1 MKFKISE
8 KEGLKYSN
16 ISGDKNKIHIDY
28 LTGYNSIYGEKIC
41 HGTLVVSKIF
51 KNKEFK
57 KLILSEKPF
66 NIRIEFLE
74 FIKYDEIF
82 VLKKINNKF
91 HIIQNNKVK
100 IHISIQKRNNYYFNK
115 KNKKKVRY
123 FKKKLISF
131 KNKYDLIF
139 SLLANISSFVGN
151 KYPGKYSLLRSINL
165 NFNNNYLLNEK
176 KIIINSYKLD
186 KRFPLI
192 ENVLQ
197 YEKFIIEFESLER
210 PIVQKNKFYI
220 KNDLKQKIKTLKDNV
235 LIIGGSSGI
244 GNDIFN
250 LFKVN
255 KDILK
260 IVTFNKNKIS
270 LKIANSLFFKID
282 ILRDLNKIK
291 FIINKYGPV
300 QIFYFPT
307 TKISFDKKVNNEKLK
322 EYKKIFLNIPLKII
336 KNSKKKIISVF
347 YPSTTY
353 IYDDKFAD
361 YSKVKQ
367 LAEVSLKKLCKRN
380 KIIYKSVRFPALNSK
395 QSISLLNPTP
405 PSFYEYLNRNP
416 KLVDK
421 IF

>member
-336 KNSKKKIISVF
+336 KNSKKKNYKCFLPINN
-347 YPSTTY
+347 
-353 IYDDKFAD
+353 IY
-361 YSKVKQ
+361 
-367 LAEVSLKKLCKRN
+367 L
-380 KIIYKSVRFPALNSK
+380 
-395 QSISLLNPTP
+395 
-405 PSFYEYLNRNP
+405 
-416 KLVDK
+416 
-421 IF
+421 